1 LSNDEITQIYITELG
16 KLESFESLVKT
27 TRKFSPVTWSKKGF
41 YFHKVRMEHLENAK
55 NKEDVK
61 SDLLKYFER
70 IVEPNDK
77 IILIAHNGNRLFFF
91 VYFFYCFISIK
102 V

>member
-1 LSNDEITQIYITELG
+1 
-16 KLESFESLVKT
+16 
-27 TRKFSPVTWSKKGF
+27 
-41 YFHKVRMEHLENAK
+41 MEHLENAK